1 MCSKLTQSTW
11 KFWNHSIQKSTCYR
25 MRSLYFSFFLIEVST
40 ATERFIA
47 TWGSNANTGD
57 INSPLQ
63 TIQACADVSI
73 PGDTCF
79 IRGGSYGDLV
89 SVVNRDGTEDAFI
102 TFTNYNNERVVMDGT
117 TKLDLDWSIYTGLYI
132 RSEDIISIYLFYL
145 LFVITATTFVIIII
159 IYTFMY
165 LLISCLNR
173 TYL

>member
-1 MCSKLTQSTW
+1 ML
-11 KFWNHSIQKSTCYR
+11 
-25 MRSLYFSFFLIEVST
+25 FSGMHRLCIFAFLVEISA

-47 TWGSNANTGD
+47 TWGSNTNTGD

-102 TFTNYNNERVVMDGT
+102 TFTNYN
-117 TKLDLDWSIYTGLYI
+117 KIWL
-132 RSEDIISIYLFYL
+132 
-145 LFVITATTFVIIII
+145 
-159 IYTFMY
+159 
-165 LLISCLNR
+165 
-173 TYL
+173 